1 MGMPTID
8 LNLNMDRPSLI
19 PVFTQN
25 IKPSYGPYIK
35 LIVDIATDGEESEN
49 ETTPEQIT
57 N

>member
-1 MGMPTID
+1 MPAVD

-19 PVFTQN
+19 PVFTKN

-35 LIVDIATDGEESEN
+35 LIVDIPTDGEESEN
-49 ETTPEQIT
+49 ETTPDLNT